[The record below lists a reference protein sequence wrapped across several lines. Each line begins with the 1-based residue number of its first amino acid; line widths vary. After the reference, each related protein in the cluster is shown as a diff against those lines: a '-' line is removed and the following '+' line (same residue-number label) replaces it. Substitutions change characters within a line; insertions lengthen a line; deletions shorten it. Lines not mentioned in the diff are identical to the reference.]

1 MIAIT
6 GCARAGTAYTA
17 TLLHHFGY
25 EVGHEELLPDGIVS
39 WPIAAATIESPWG
52 PSPAKILTI
61 ADVVLHQVREP
72 LSAIRSVL
80 TLADSSWDFIC
91 ATTPCKKDDPLLM
104 RAAKYWLHWNL
115 MSENVASRTYR
126 LESIRD
132 EVPALIAALGRPPVR
147 TDVDSVPRA
156 NARPSVGPP
165 VTWDALRTASTTL
178 ADEIA
183 ALAVRYGYPAGES
196 APR

>member
-17 TLLHHFGY
+17 SLLHHMGY
-25 EVGHEELLPDGIVS
+25 DVGHEELGRDGIVS

-72 LSAIRSVL
+72 LSAIRSVQ
-80 TLADSSWDFIC
+80 TLEDSSWDFIC
-91 ATTPCKKDDPLLM
+91 SNIPCRRGDSLLL
-104 RAAKYWLHWNL
+104 RAAQYWLHWNL
-115 MSENVASRTYR
+115 LSEKVASRTYR

-132 EVPALIAALGRPPVR
+132 EVPALVAAMGRPPLR
-147 TDVDSVPRA
+147 TDVDAVPRA
-156 NARPSVGPP
+156 NARPSIGAP
-165 VTWDALRTASTTL
+165 VTWDALRAASKTL
-178 ADEIA
+178 ADEIG
-183 ALAVRYGYPAGES
+183 ALAVRYGYP
-196 APR
+196 PPV

>member
-6 GCARAGTAYTA
+6 GCGRAGTAYTA

-25 EVGHEELLPDGIVS
+25 DVGHEELRPDGIVS
-39 WPIAAATIESPWG
+39 WPIAAGTIESPWG
-52 PSPAKILTI
+52 PSPAKILAI

-72 LSAIRSVL
+72 LAAIRSVQ
-80 TLADSSWDFIC
+80 TLAESSWDFIC
-91 ATTPCKKDDPLLM
+91 ATIPCRRDDPLLL

-115 MSENVASRTYR
+115 LSEKAASRTFR

-132 EVPALIAALGRPPVR
+132 EVPALIAALGRPPLR
-147 TDVDSVPRA
+147 TDFDSVPRA
-156 NARPSVGPP
+156 NARPSVGAAL
-165 VTWDALRTASTTL
+165 TWDALHRESTTL

-183 ALAVRYGYPAGES
+183 ALAVRYGYRATDD
-196 APR
+196 A